1 MAKTTAPLLSLGA
14 SGSIGGALTFATW
27 KGRPYVRQLVTPS
40 NPRSGGQVGG
50 RRMMTYL
57 SQVWTTLSAANKA
70 TWAAQAAVINAS
82 PFNAFVKANME
93 RWTQFTSPGKV
104 YPVPNTGIVCAT
116 PSFVPTGLVK
126 EAKIAVTVAGALNQ
140 QWGAAIFRSPTGTF
154 TNARSNCVGV
164 IQAASAAVFN
174 FFDKD
179 LLPGTYF
186 YDVKM
191 FTTDGV
197 FGADLGEQ
205 SVVVT

>member
-14 SGSIGGALTFATW
+14 SGSIGGSLTFATW

-40 NPRSGGQVGG
+40 NPRSGKQTGG
-50 RRMMTYL
+50 RAMMTFL
-57 SQVWTTLSAANKA
+57 SQVWASLSVANKA
-70 TWAAQAAVINAS
+70 TWATQAAVINAS

-93 RWTQFTSPGKV
+93 RWTQFTSPGRV
-104 YPVPNTGIVCAT
+104 YPIPNTGIVAAVV
-116 PSFVPTGLVK
+116 SFALTGLVK
-126 EAKIAVTVAGALNQ
+126 EAKIAITLGTTLNQ
-140 QWGAAIFRSPTGTF
+140 SWGVAIFRNPTGTF
-154 TNARSNCVGV
+154 TPARSNCVGV
-164 IQAASAAVFN
+164 VKHDALGVVN

-186 YDVKM
+186 YDIKA

-197 FGADLGEQ
+197 FGADIGEQ